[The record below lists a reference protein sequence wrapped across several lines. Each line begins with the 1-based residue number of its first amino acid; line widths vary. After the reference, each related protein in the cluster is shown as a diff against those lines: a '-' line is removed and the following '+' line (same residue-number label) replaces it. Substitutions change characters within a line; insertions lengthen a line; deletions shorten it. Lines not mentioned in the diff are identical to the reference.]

1 MQGYGNALPI
11 IKRDDSPNKTR
22 ITTSVIIKLF
32 VKLEKSIAKKGKR
45 KSDR

>member
-1 MQGYGNALPI
+1 MQRYENALPI

-22 ITTSVIIKLF
+22 ITTSVIIKL
-32 VKLEKSIAKKGKR
+32 LIAKKGKR